1 MGSGAECISAAR
13 SADEWRRLRPVDKT
27 FPIGWDEGKNDRG
40 VRQPMMDGHRQI
52 PEGKFTTL
60 PPDKASSGL
69 DPGA

>member
-1 MGSGAECISAAR
+1 
-13 SADEWRRLRPVDKT
+13 VDKT

-52 PEGKFTTL
+52 PEGKFTNL